1 MFASFLFHLFLLLS
15 LLFLAFF
22 SLWVYFAFFL
32 IFSGENFD
40 FWYFKP
46 FFSTLVM
53 KAINFTQSMVLL
65 HPTHFNMLCFHYH
78 LFETFL
84 NFSCDSSVTH
94 GLFRGVLFNFQIFE
108 GIFWIFY
115 CYWLLLSIC
124 CLFCPETIL
133 CKIPIFW
140 SLLQIMFWSCHVNL
154 PFLLHKK

>member
-1 MFASFLFHLFLLLS
+1 MPVFYFIYFCFYLYYFLPFFSFGFTLLFSLSSQVKILIFDILS
-15 LLFLAFF
+15 L
-22 SLWVYFAFFL
+22 
-32 IFSGENFD
+32 
-40 FWYFKP
+40 

-53 KAINFTQSMVLL
+53 KAINFTLSMVLL

-115 CYWLLLSIC
+115 CYWFLLSIC